1 MGYGRILAL
10 GIISIG
16 AGIFA
21 GPLFLAFGIIT
32 TIIAL
37 VVKLWVDDKK
47 RKKTILEQQYQLQQ
61 QQQQQLPEQP
71 SKKKEVI
78 ATRIQEEQ
86 SKINLQST
94 RNVELKNQDISEQN
108 NQITK
113 AIGSPFYELIN
124 NPVKTQN
131 NNSAPKSD
139 VSIAIPRQEASENG
153 EMPSAKIPS
162 DETPQIPI
170 NETELSIDNL
180 SSHRADSVVTPI
192 NDESTKMNNGELL
205 QTLKMRLVKGEISK
219 EEYLELRKMIEL

>member
-1 MGYGRILAL
+1 MGYGRIIVL

-37 VVKLWVDDKK
+37 VVKLWADNKK

-61 QQQQQLPEQP
+61 QQQQQQP
-71 SKKKEVI
+71 NKEKEVI

-86 SKINLQST
+86 SKINLHTST
-94 RNVELKNQDISEQN
+94 RNVELKNQDISDQH

-124 NPVKTQN
+124 NQVKTQN
-131 NNSAPKSD
+131 NNSAQKSD
-139 VSIAIPRQEASENG
+139 VPIAIPRQEASENG
-153 EMPSAKIPS
+153 EMPSAKIHS
-162 DETPQIPI
+162 DERTQIPI
-170 NETELSIDNL
+170 NETESSIDNL
-180 SSHRADSVVTPI
+180 SSHRADSVRTPI